1 MEEVLNDKDKGME
14 VDDGAGA
21 VVVPAAACEGVVS
34 RESSGRGQGVS
45 GVAVQVLLSSL
56 KAALSMP
63 DPERRRATSEAQ
75 ELFVQQRVLA
85 GCPKPDALREVR
97 EHHSKFLDMVA
108 KTYSSVGGPW
118 AHGSARREAQLDT
131 KGS

>member
-1 MEEVLNDKDKGME
+1 M
-14 VDDGAGA
+14 
-21 VVVPAAACEGVVS
+21 
-34 RESSGRGQGVS
+34 
-45 GVAVQVLLSSL
+45 
-56 KAALSMP
+56 
-63 DPERRRATSEAQ
+63 
-75 ELFVQQRVLA
+75 QQRVLA

-131 KGS
+131 KGQPMAVIFPKSKYGFQVDGLLAVLPSWLLGWCMNGCLMLPIRSTS